1 MIFSAVF
8 LIGFSTL
15 AFEVLLTRIFS
26 IGQWNHLS
34 FMVISIALFG
44 FAASGT
50 FLSIFNTRQADSP
63 LFASIRKTTAL
74 LIVLYTSM
82 TILAFVVLNNLPLD
96 YFRLPV
102 EPIQSLYL
110 LIAFIILALPFFFSG
125 LAVAVAYT
133 RIPEKTGWIYFATM
147 CGSACGA
154 IFPGLM
160 LSFFSEGKLVIFS
173 ALIPLILMP
182 LALGDLKRRSAE
194 FKNTKSARMAL
205 GFFSLAIVFLA
216 IYLLTPYGSEL
227 IRVKPSAYKSLSQV
241 LQFPD
246 TRIEET
252 INDIRGRTD
261 RVTSPYIRFAPGL
274 SLRYM
279 ETIAPQNAAF
289 KDGDNQVVLYQ
300 LGSLESTRFSVYT
313 LPYSGYYIHPH
324 AQKALV
330 VLQGGGTAIPT
341 VLASKIPDIT
351 LVVANPVLAD
361 ILGKHYGL
369 AVTSQPPRIF
379 LSQTSKNFDII
390 HVENWGSSIPGSG
403 ALSQDHLYTIDAF
416 WQYLRHLTPEG
427 LVIVSRKLLL
437 PPADCLR
444 LWASAYEAL
453 KRIGAKNPETHLA
466 VIRNWD
472 TFSLLV
478 SKQPLLDKT
487 RLEHFARNLNFDIV
501 FLPGLT
507 PDHANRFNK
516 FEAAYHFIEI
526 NRLAAAYLKGNE
538 KTYFRSYL
546 LDIRPQSDDR
556 PFPGRFLKWLELKSL
571 YQTLGSRL
579 YALLMSGEIVVFVV
593 FIEALAVSVFLLF
606 LPLLFVR
613 RNDKKLSVSHMLY
626 FFGVGAGFM
635 FIELFFIKKYI
646 LLFGDPVISFTV
658 VLAAVLIS
666 SSLGGAWA
674 QKKEK
679 HILKVSLMT
688 LIAAILIAL
697 ITLDHIIEYL
707 LRVPAIWRHS
717 GAVLIIMPIGFLMGL
732 PFPLGMRDML
742 KSPTQRAYAWS
753 VNGCASVL
761 TSIISA
767 QIALISGIS
776 YILGC
781 AIAAYLI
788 VIFSWQSIER
798 NINN

>member
-50 FLSIFNTRQADSP
+50 FLSIFNTRQADPP

-74 LIVLYTSM
+74 LTVLFTSM

-102 EPIQSLYL
+102 DPIQSLYL
-110 LIAFIILALPFFFSG
+110 LIAFMILALPFFFSG
-125 LAVAVAYT
+125 LVVAVAYT
-133 RIPEKTGWIYFATM
+133 RMPEKTGWIYFATM

-154 IFPGLM
+154 IFPGL
-160 LSFFSEGKLVIFS
+160 LLPFFCEGKLVIFS
-173 ALIPLILMP
+173 ALIPLIVIP
-182 LALGDLKRRSAE
+182 LSLFGLKRSSSVS
-194 FKNTKSARMAL
+194 KSLNSARTAL
-205 GFFSLAIVFLA
+205 GFFSLAIVFSA
-216 IYLLTPYGSEL
+216 IYLLTPYGNGL
-227 IRVKPSAYKSLSQV
+227 IRVKPSPYKALSQA

-252 INDIRGRTD
+252 INHIRGRTD
-261 RVTSPYIRFAPGL
+261 RVTSPHIRFAPGL

-289 KDGDNQVVLYQ
+289 KDGDNRVVLYA
-300 LGSLESTRFSVYT
+300 LDSPKSTRFPAYT
-313 LPYSGYYIHPH
+313 LPYSGYFIHLQ

-330 VLQGGGTAIPT
+330 ILQGGGTAIPA
-341 VLASKIPDIT
+341 VLASRIPDIT
-351 LVVANPVLAD
+351 LVVANPVLAEMM
-361 ILGKHYGL
+361 GKHYDL
-369 AVTSQPPRIF
+369 AVASQAPRVF
-379 LSQTSKNFDII
+379 LSQTSKKFDII
-390 HVENWGSSIPGSG
+390 HVENWGTSIPGSD
-403 ALSQDHLYTIDAF
+403 ALNQDHLFTIDAF
-416 WQYLRHLTPEG
+416 SQYLRHLTPEG

-453 KRIGAKNPETHLA
+453 KGIGAEHPEAHLA
-466 VIRNWD
+466 VLRNWD
-472 TFSLLV
+472 IFSLLV
-478 SKQPLLDKT
+478 SKQPLANTT
-487 RLEHFARNLNFDIV
+487 RLLDFARNLNFDMV
-501 FLPGLT
+501 FLSGMT

-516 FEAAYHFIEI
+516 FQAPYHFIEI
-526 NRLAAAYLKGNE
+526 NRLAAAYFKGNE

-546 LDIRPQSDDR
+546 LDIQPQTDDR
-556 PFPGRFLKWLELKSL
+556 PFPGRFLKWRKLNSL
-571 YQTLGSRL
+571 YRTLGSRL
-579 YALLMSGEIVVFVV
+579 YALLMSGEIVVSVV
-593 FIEALAVSVFLLF
+593 FIEALAVSGFLLF

-613 RNDKKLSVSHMLY
+613 RNDKKLSVSQMLY

-635 FIELFFIKKYI
+635 FVELYFIKKYI

-658 VLAAVLIS
+658 VLAGILIS
-666 SSLGGAWA
+666 SSFGGIWA

-679 HILKVSLMT
+679 HILKIS
-688 LIAAILIAL
+688 LIAL
-697 ITLDHIIEYL
+697 ISATLIALMTLDTIIEYL
-707 LRVPAIWRHS
+707 LRVSTIWRQS
-717 GAVLIIMPIGFLMGL
+717 GAVLLLMPIGFLMGL
-732 PFPLGMRDML
+732 PFPLAMRDML
-742 KSPTQRAYAWS
+742 KSPMQRAYAWS
-753 VNGCASVL
+753 INGCASVL

-788 VIFSWQSIER
+788 VICSWQYLER
-798 NINN
+798 KMN

>member
-50 FLSIFNTRQADSP
+50 FLSIFNSRQANP
-63 LFASIRKTTAL
+63 ALLASIRKTTAL
-74 LIVLYTSM
+74 LTVLYTSM
-82 TILAFVVLNNLPLD
+82 TILAFIVLNNLPLD

-102 EPIQSLYL
+102 DPIQSLYL

-125 LAVAVAYT
+125 LVVAVAYT
-133 RIPEKTGWIYFATM
+133 RMPEKTGWIYFATM

-154 IFPGLM
+154 IFPGL
-160 LSFFSEGKLVIFS
+160 LLPFFCEGKLVIFS

-182 LALGDLKRRSAE
+182 LMLAGFKRSSAV
-194 FKNTKSARMAL
+194 FKSPKSARMVL
-205 GFFSLAIVFLA
+205 GFFSLTIVFLA
-216 IYLLTPYGSEL
+216 IYLLTPYGNSL
-227 IRVKPSAYKSLSQV
+227 IRVKPSSYKALSQV

-252 INDIRGRTD
+252 FNNIRGRTD
-261 RVTSPYIRFAPGL
+261 RVASPHIRFAPGL

-279 ETIAPQNAAF
+279 QTIAPQNAAF
-289 KDGDNQVVLYQ
+289 KDGDNQVVLYALDSQ
-300 LGSLESTRFSVYT
+300 ESTRFSVYS
-313 LPYSGYYIHPH
+313 LPYSGYYIHPQ

-330 VLQGGGTAIPT
+330 ILQGGGTAIPA

-351 LVVANPVLAD
+351 LVVGNSVLAE

-369 AVTSQPPRIF
+369 AVTSQPPRVF

-390 HVENWGSSIPGSG
+390 QVENWGASIPGSD
-403 ALSQDHLYTIDAF
+403 ALNQEHLYTIDAF
-416 WQYLRHLTPEG
+416 LQYLRRLTPKG

-453 KRIGAKNPETHLA
+453 KRIGAKNPEAHLA
-466 VIRNWD
+466 VLRNWD

-487 RLEHFARNLNFDIV
+487 RLQHFARNLNFDIV
-501 FLPGLT
+501 FLPGVT
-507 PDHANRFNK
+507 SDHANRFNK
-516 FEAAYHFIEI
+516 FDAPYHFIEI
-526 NRLAAAYLKGNE
+526 NRLAAAYHKGKE
-538 KTYFRSYL
+538 KAYFRSYL
-546 LDIRPQSDDR
+546 LDIQPQTDDR
-556 PFPGRFLKWLELKSL
+556 PFPGRFLKWQKLKTL
-571 YQTLGSRL
+571 YRTLGSRL
-579 YALLMSGEIVVFVV
+579 YALLMSGEIVVSVV
-593 FIEALAVSVFLLF
+593 FIEALAVSGFLLF
-606 LPLLFVR
+606 LPLLLVR
-613 RNDKKLSVSHMLY
+613 RNDKKLSVSQMLY
-626 FFGVGAGFM
+626 FLGVGAGFM
-635 FIELFFIKKYI
+635 FIELFFIKKYV

-658 VLAAVLIS
+658 VLAGILIS
-666 SSLGGAWA
+666 SGLGGVWA

-679 HILKVSLMT
+679 HILKFS
-688 LIAAILIAL
+688 LIAL
-697 ITLDHIIEYL
+697 IGAMLIALIAMDHIIESL
-707 LRVPAIWRHS
+707 LRVSIIWRQS
-717 GAVLIIMPIGFLMGL
+717 GAVLILMPIGFLMGL

-742 KSPTQRAYAWS
+742 KSPMQRAYAWS
-753 VNGCASVL
+753 INGCASVL

-767 QIALISGIS
+767 QIALVSGIS

-788 VIFSWQSIER
+788 VICSWQYIER
-798 NINN
+798 KLNN

>member
-50 FLSIFNTRQADSP
+50 FLSIFNARQAGPP
-63 LFASIRKTTAL
+63 LFVSIRKTTAIL
-74 LIVLYTSM
+74 MVLYTSM

-110 LIAFIILALPFFFSG
+110 LIAFMILALPFFFSG
-125 LAVAVAYT
+125 FAVAVAYT
-133 RIPEKTGWIYFATM
+133 RMPEKTGMIYFATM

-154 IFPGLM
+154 IFPGL
-160 LSFFSEGKLVIFS
+160 LLPFLSEGKLVIFS

-182 LALGDLKRRSAE
+182 MSLGGLKRSPAGS
-194 FKNTKSARMAL
+194 KSPKSVKMVL
-205 GFFSLAIVFLA
+205 GFSSLAIVFLA
-216 IYLLTPYGSEL
+216 IYLMTPYGSWL
-227 IRVKPSAYKSLSQV
+227 IRVKPSAYKALSQV
-241 LQFPD
+241 LQFPN

-252 INDIRGRTD
+252 INNIRGRTD
-261 RVTSPYIRFAPGL
+261 RVTSPHIRFAPGL

-279 ETIAPQNAAF
+279 ETIASQDAVF

-300 LGSLESTRFSVYT
+300 LGSPESTRFSAYT

-330 VLQGGGTAIPT
+330 VLQGGGTAIPA
-341 VLASKIPDIT
+341 VLASKIQDIT
-351 LVVANPVLAD
+351 LVVGNPALAE

-369 AVTSQPPRIF
+369 AVTSQPPRVF
-379 LSQTSKNFDII
+379 LSQTPKNFDII
-390 HVENWGSSIPGSG
+390 HVENWGTSIPGSA
-403 ALSQDHLYTIDAF
+403 ALNQDHLYTIDAF
-416 WQYLRHLTPEG
+416 FQYLRHLTPEG

-453 KRIGAKNPETHLA
+453 KMIGAKNPETHLA
-466 VIRNWD
+466 ILRNWD
-472 TFSLLV
+472 TFTLLV
-478 SKQPLLDKT
+478 SKQPLPDKA

-501 FLPGLT
+501 FLPGIT
-507 PDHANRFNK
+507 SDQANRFNK
-516 FEAAYHFIEI
+516 FEAPYHFIEI

-538 KTYFRSYL
+538 KAYFRSYL
-546 LDIRPQSDDR
+546 LDIQPQTDNR
-556 PFPGRFLKWLELKSL
+556 PFPGRFLKWLKLKSL
-571 YQTLGSRL
+571 YRTLGSRL
-579 YALLMSGEIVVFVV
+579 YALLMSGEIVVSVV
-593 FIEALAVSVFLLF
+593 FIEALAVSGLLLF
-606 LPLLFVR
+606 LPLLFIR
-613 RNDKKLSVSHMLY
+613 RNDKKLPISQMLY

-658 VLAAVLIS
+658 VLAGVLIS
-666 SSLGGAWA
+666 SSLGGAWV

-679 HILKVSLMT
+679 HILKISLIGLIGAL
-688 LIAAILIAL
+688 LIAFFAL
-697 ITLDHIIEYL
+697 DRFIEFL
-707 LRVPAIWRHS
+707 LRLPAIWHQS
-717 GAVLIIMPIGFLMGL
+717 GAVLILMPIGFLMGL

-742 KSPTQRAYAWS
+742 KSPIQRAYAWS
-753 VNGCASVL
+753 INGCASVL
-761 TSIISA
+761 TAIISA

-788 VIFSWQSIER
+788 VIFSWQYSER
-798 NINN
+798 NIN